1 METDSKQRIIEAAIK
16 IISRKGKHGIRMEE
30 VAQEADIN
38 RAMVYYYFAS
48 KDNLYF
54 EVLKTIFFNL
64 FQDSSN
70 DINEDISNG
79 KSHEE
84 IISNFIRNSFIKR
97 LNNNPDYTRIV
108 IDALANG
115 VDDIPRALELIAT
128 TSNLEPTSGLINIIR
143 NGVQKGI
150 FRDVDPHQTVIS
162 ITGMIIIYFLS
173 PSIMKIFDVKV
184 ENEEEFINNRLNSIV
199 DLIMNGIKKR

>member
-1 METDSKQRIIEAAIK
+1 MEHDSKQNILNAAIK
-16 IISRKGKHGIRMEE
+16 IIAKKGKHGIRMEE
-30 VAQEADIN
+30 VAQEANIN
-38 RAMVYYYFAS
+38 RAMVYYYFAT

-54 EVLKTIFFNL
+54 EVLKTIFYNL

-70 DINEDISNG
+70 DIDEDISSG

-128 TSNLEPTSGLINIIR
+128 TSNLEPTSGIINIIR
-143 NGVQKGI
+143 DGIKKGI

-162 ITGMIIIYFLS
+162 LTGMVLIYFLS

-184 ENEEEFINNRLNSIV
+184 DNEEEFVNNRLNSIV
-199 DLIMNGIKKR
+199 DLIMNGIRKR